1 MLHIL
6 LLASITFVTICTRLY
21 RIEFPNYVTWD
32 ETHFGK
38 MAGLYM
44 NRTFFFDVHPPLGK
58 MIIAFTG
65 YLSGYKGVFPFSNPG
80 DPYYSADGNLL
91 APYITMR
98 AVCAIIGCLVVPVCF
113 MISTSL
119 CGRISAALL
128 TSVFLVFDT
137 GMITISQYILLDQIL
152 LFFISCSVCCAVKMN
167 ECQGRL
173 ALISKG
179 KNIDGSFSP
188 TWWLWLVFTGVSLG
202 CAISVK
208 LVGCFTMLFVG
219 MWTVV
224 DLWNLL
230 GEVELVSMIYF
241 TKHLL
246 ARVVGL
252 IITPTIIYISVF
264 YLHLDILHYT
274 GGAEIFFSTS
284 FQATLE
290 GSAMYNTSIP
300 AHVSVNST
308 VALRAM
314 DYEKEFL
321 HSHAYNYPDVTL
333 QQVTGYAYRDQNNW
347 WKITRVNNT
356 NEPYIRD
363 GDIVHLTHASTMKR
377 LTISKSSYN
386 AWMTAFVSK
395 QHLMMSAFE
404 PTNQNTPGADQWKV
418 ELKGANNGDD
428 KVCAL
433 DCGLK
438 LVNVVVGCCVHLSE
452 YELPEWAARQREI
465 TCTMDKKSQDRCL
478 FSVETRTDNVNG
490 VPLTTPTMNF
500 IEKFIES
507 HKVMLFMNN
516 KIKPVRGERTS
527 KAWYWPISYEGQ
539 MFSKNEDKIM
549 LIGTPLVWHLNCIMF
564 VVFGC
569 LYFITYVLKTRGYVI
584 QGVNNGK
591 VDSYNLKQTM
601 YVTYQACTWCLLGWF
616 IHYAPF
622 FLIKR
627 VLYLHHYFPAHIF
640 ACLLSGI
647 LLDFLFHTF
656 SQLLSQ
662 HYTVSRGLLH
672 TSLSMLIGALVV
684 QNFYL
689 HQENCYGRYT

>member
-128 TSVFLVFDT
+128 TSVFLVF
-137 GMITISQYILLDQIL
+137 
-152 LFFISCSVCCAVKMN
+152 
-167 ECQGRL
+167 
-173 ALISKG
+173 
-179 KNIDGSFSP
+179 
-188 TWWLWLVFTGVSLG
+188 TGVSLG

-290 GSAMYNTSIP
+290 
-300 AHVSVNST
+300 
-308 VALRAM
+308 
-314 DYEKEFL
+314 
-321 HSHAYNYPDVTL
+321 
-333 QQVTGYAYRDQNNW
+333 
-347 WKITRVNNT
+347 
-356 NEPYIRD
+356 
-363 GDIVHLTHASTMKR
+363 
-377 LTISKSSYN
+377 
-386 AWMTAFVSK
+386 
-395 QHLMMSAFE
+395 
-404 PTNQNTPGADQWKV
+404 
-418 ELKGANNGDD
+418 
-428 KVCAL
+428 
-433 DCGLK
+433 
-438 LVNVVVGCCVHLSE
+438 
-452 YELPEWAARQREI
+452 
-465 TCTMDKKSQDRCL
+465 
-478 FSVETRTDNVNG
+478 
-490 VPLTTPTMNF
+490 
-500 IEKFIES
+500 
-507 HKVMLFMNN
+507 
-516 KIKPVRGERTS
+516 
-527 KAWYWPISYEGQ
+527 
-539 MFSKNEDKIM
+539 
-549 LIGTPLVWHLNCIMF
+549 
-564 VVFGC
+564 
-569 LYFITYVLKTRGYVI
+569 
-584 QGVNNGK
+584 
-591 VDSYNLKQTM
+591 
-601 YVTYQACTWCLLGWF
+601 
-616 IHYAPF
+616 
-622 FLIKR
+622 
-627 VLYLHHYFPAHIF
+627 
-640 ACLLSGI
+640 
-647 LLDFLFHTF
+647 
-656 SQLLSQ
+656 
-662 HYTVSRGLLH
+662 
-672 TSLSMLIGALVV
+672 
-684 QNFYL
+684 
-689 HQENCYGRYT
+689 